1 MRLGKSSTVDR
12 AVATRLALTPKAGR
26 ARALTPT
33 IGLAQGVALY
43 TGALV
48 GAGVLI
54 LPGVAATMSGP
65 ASIVAWGFDALLA
78 VPLAL
83 TFARLA
89 GRNPDAGGVAAY
101 AAQAFGSL
109 WGMMAG
115 WFYFV
120 AAATSQALVPLT
132 GAYYAASVLG
142 LGRAPTFG
150 LAAAILLVAA
160 VANLRGLRVSGRLQL
175 VLSGAVVA
183 MLLGATVVSVPAIR
197 LANWTPF
204 APHGLE
210 SIGHTAVFVFF
221 AFFGWE
227 AITHLAE
234 EFRDPARDIPR
245 STNLTVGLV
254 TAIYLGVA
262 AATIGTATYGTPET
276 DRVAVGELLARPLG
290 LGAGYVAAAMAV
302 VIALGTTN
310 AFVAATSRLGYA
322 LARSGSFPSSL
333 ATLDALGVPKT
344 SVNVVAVWA
353 LTVLGITY
361 VLGWGAEN
369 LLVVPNSLV
378 IITYI
383 IGMAAAIRLLRGRDR
398 LPAVIALGACIVLV
412 PFAGVGLAIPG
423 AVAVAAWLFRH
434 WRSRPAGAEQT
445 PGR

>member
-1 MRLGKSSTVDR
+1 
-12 AVATRLALTPKAGR
+12 
-26 ARALTPT
+26 
-33 IGLAQGVALY
+33 
-43 TGALV
+43 
-48 GAGVLI
+48 
-54 LPGVAATMSGP
+54 
-65 ASIVAWGFDALLA
+65 
-78 VPLAL
+78 
-83 TFARLA
+83 
-89 GRNPDAGGVAAY
+89 
-101 AAQAFGSL
+101 
-109 WGMMAG
+109 
-115 WFYFV
+115 
-120 AAATSQALVPLT
+120 
-132 GAYYAASVLG
+132 
-142 LGRAPTFG
+142 
-150 LAAAILLVAA
+150 
-160 VANLRGLRVSGRLQL
+160 
-175 VLSGAVVA
+175 VA

-361 VLGWGAEN
+361 ALGWGAEN

-398 LPAVIALGACIVLV
+398 LPAGIALGACIVLV

-434 WRSRPAGAEQT
+434 RPGRPAGAEPT
-445 PGR
+445 PRR